1 MNVQVIGDEIH
12 FDGYVVGMLAQ
23 AGVPA
28 TVMADLEEWLNNA
41 TLDPPA
47 DDAEPEPS
55 SDPDPDAYDAALADV
70 ELAAK
75 EYAKGGLLRLS
86 DLAKIVAQLKEETP

>member
-1 MNVQVIGDEIH
+1 MSVQVIGDEIH

-28 TVMADLEEWLNNA
+28 TVMANLEEWLNNA

-47 DDAEPEPS
+47 DDFEPEPS
-55 SDPDPDAYDAALADV
+55 
-70 ELAAK
+70 
-75 EYAKGGLLRLS
+75 RR
-86 DLAKIVAQLKEETP
+86 